1 MRRLLP
7 LSAILFS
14 SIFLLSSCF
23 GNNEPEFNY
32 EWIDYQ
38 QLQGNV
44 TGSAVAALGNRIIVG
59 TENGIQ
65 YYTVGANAQWTPSNL
80 SGIQITALFVHPF
93 IQNLVIATADPNAS
107 SNTNN
112 NPFPIY
118 RSTDSGATWTGVKT
132 GLSIEESTVLPTIQ
146 SITWKLIEEAQ
157 IGRRYADMYV
167 SVSGSGVARSRD
179 DGVTWQ
185 LIKGSITADNSTKCY
200 VNVMQSF
207 YTDLYLGCELPGNQT
222 FVEIIDLNQDTYQ
235 TLPNANRFLTNTQ
248 VGQKSVVGLKPSY
261 FTPGLSYGLLKG
273 GLIAMVKNEYRWVFD
288 YTTAG
293 GKALNTTLTTF
304 WINPSDLN
312 DLVFGGYEST
322 DNNTFSLY
330 STPDHGKSFKLIDPP
345 SFMTY
350 SNPRIV
356 GSFETGVNAQ
366 NLMLL
371 VTGRDAQGQIRTRV
385 MSRNQNIGS

>member
-1 MRRLLP
+1 MQRYLN
-7 LSAILFS
+7 LSVIILFS
-14 SIFLLSSCF
+14 VFLFSSCF
-23 GNNEPEFNY
+23 GNNEPDFSY

-44 TGSAVAALGNRIIVG
+44 NGSSVAALGNRIVVG

-65 YYTVGANAQWTPSNL
+65 YYTIGTNAQWTQSNL

-107 SNTNN
+107 GNTNT

-118 RSTDSGATWTGVKT
+118 RSIDSGATWTGVKT
-132 GLSIEESTVLPTIQ
+132 GLTLEGSTILPTIN
-146 SITWKLIEEAQ
+146 SITWKLIEETQ

-167 SVSGSGVARSRD
+167 SVSGGGVARSRD

-185 LIKGSITADNSTKCY
+185 LIKGTISSDNSTKCH

-222 FVEIIDLNQDTYQ
+222 YVELIDLNQDNYQ
-235 TLPNANRFLTNTQ
+235 VLPAGNRFLTNSQ
-248 VGQKSVVGLKPSY
+248 LGQKSVVGLKPSY

-273 GLIAMVKNEYRWVFD
+273 GLIALVKNEFRWVFD

-293 GKALNTTLTTF
+293 GQALNTTVTTF

-312 DLVFGGYEST
+312 DLVFGGYET
-322 DNNTFSLY
+322 NDNNTFSLY
-330 STPDHGKSFKLIDPP
+330 GTPDHGKTFKLIDPP
-345 SFMTY
+345 SFLTY
-350 SNPRIV
+350 TNPKIT
-356 GSFETGVNAQ
+356 GSFETGINAQ

-385 MSRNQNIGS
+385 ISRNQVLGS